1 MLKPIKR
8 KLRES
13 EDNNIVDVDGEKLDA
28 ETAVVLFD
36 DVEKDIQVV
45 ASPDPENE
53 NSVTV
58 AVLTC
63 GKDTNIEDEKVL
75 GAMSVEGSSEE
86 GAEESKKAERREAFR
101 KRLLL
106 EARRAERKNGA
117 PARNEARGQSF
128 RGRLEA
134 RRAAKKSESKAPAAR
149 ISNIKEAREKFRSK
163 LGKKA

>member
-8 KLRES
+8 KFRES

-63 GKDTNIEDEKVL
+63 GKDTNIEDETVL

-101 KRLLL
+101 KRL

-128 RGRLEA
+128 RERLEA
-134 RRAAKKSESKAPAAR
+134 RRAAKKSESKAPATR
-149 ISNIKEAREKFRSK
+149 IRNIQEARAKFRSK